1 MERKSFSTLMFLLVL
16 VGALSFSSCQKDD
29 EIVIPEVKFSYDGWL
44 YVANGETLTFKSFS
58 INEAKSSEGVHI
70 NLVNYYFDGEK
81 IASTT
86 SSPFGFSYLL
96 QDKSVGEHN
105 LKVYVEVSGDGYADM
120 QYTLNFTVNV
130 LEEPFALDFDVYY
143 DNGFEADKPTVSN
156 GETFSGHIELAESS
170 TINATITKVEYYWDD
185 NLFGASSIAP
195 FTFSYAVNGETAG
208 NHTFKY
214 VATTSTDYGDFTT
227 TATRTVVVK

>member
-1 MERKSFSTLMFLLVL
+1 MFLLIL
-16 VGALSFSSCQKDD
+16 AGALSFSSCETD
-29 EIVIPEVKFSYDGWL
+29 EIEIKIPTVAFKYGDFWP
-44 YVANGETLTFKSFS
+44 YVANGETLSIGSFT
-58 INEAKSSEGVHI
+58 IDTENSSEGI
-70 NLVNYYFDGEK
+70 QIYLVEYYFDGEK

-86 SSPFGFSYLL
+86 SYPFGFSYLIK
-96 QDKSVGEHN
+96 DVSVGEHN
-105 LKVYVEVSGDGYADM
+105 LKVYVEVSGDGYSDAK
-120 QYTLNFTVNV
+120 YTINLTVNV

-156 GETFSGHIELAESS
+156 GETFSGHIELAESN
-170 TINATITKVEYYWDD
+170 TVDATITKVEYYWDD

-208 NHTFKY
+208 NHTFKF
-214 VATTSTDYGDFTT
+214 VATTSTDYGEFTT